1 MEEKDVKDTGGQAAL
16 ASGTAVGQTF
26 EVYASKNEA
35 DAKALASSK
44 PGAMCFATD
53 TAHIVFN
60 GKAYGGDAL
69 TSWQKDYL
77 KRQEQAEKESRLSVS
92 VSVSPSGIVEKGVTT
107 PFTATVTVKYD
118 GKAADATALSGTGM
132 LADFALTASGGKTAF
147 TKTGTGTYT
156 ATVSGT
162 SGGTFGVSA
171 TSNGVTKPASATV
184 TACYKTY
191 YGVNGSSSVDAA
203 KIKAMGFRIQ
213 ASAAGEYTF
222 TFASNTYAYVCIPEG
237 VKVPG
242 SLSGSKPQGVEG
254 PLPVYFTKLSPVSV
268 DGVTYTVFRIADMQ
282 AASAH
287 TIKFS

>member
-1 MEEKDVKDTGGQAAL
+1 MEENDVNGTGGQAAL
-16 ASGTAVGQTF
+16 ASGSPVGQTF

-53 TAHIVFN
+53 TTHIVFN

-69 TSWQKDYL
+69 TSWQKEYL
-77 KRQEQAEKESRLSVS
+77 KRQEQAEKEAKLSVA
-92 VSVSPSGIVEKGVTT
+92 VSVEPSGFVEKDVTT
-107 PFTATVTVKYD
+107 SFTATVTVKYD

-132 LADFALTASGGKTAF
+132 LANFALTTSGGKTAF

-156 ATVSGT
+156 AKVSGT

-171 TSNGVTKPASATV
+171 TSNGVTKSASATV
-184 TACYKTY
+184 SAYYRTY
-191 YGVNGSSSVDAA
+191 YGVNGASSVDAA
-203 KIKAMGFRIQ
+203 KIKAMSSRIQ

-222 TFASNTYAYVCIPEG
+222 TFTANTYAYVCIPDG

-254 PLPVYFTKLSPVSV
+254 PLPVYFTKQGTVAV
-268 DGVTYTVFRIADMQ
+268 DGVNYTVFRIADMQ
-282 AASAH
+282 AASTH